1 MRAPRRTRGARRP
14 ATEIEGRAII
24 ATAMGKRDQAPPPA
38 SAAPFNAALSGLAAR
53 LREVMPSPPPPVPVE
68 QVEPAPAAKPAGRPP
83 PARAVVRMER
93 AGRGGK
99 TVTVVEKLA
108 LPPRELTAWL
118 GDLKR
123 ALGCGGVIEGGAL
136 VLQGDTRERVG
147 AWLEKRG
154 VKKVTVA

>member
-1 MRAPRRTRGARRP
+1 MA
-14 ATEIEGRAII
+14 
-24 ATAMGKRDQAPPPA
+24 KRDSKPPPA
-38 SAAPFNAALSGLAAR
+38 PPAPFNAALAGLAAR
-53 LREVMPSPPPPVPVE
+53 LGEVPRAP
-68 QVEPAPAAKPAGRPP
+68 EPAPVPATKPPGKPP

-99 TVTVVEKLA
+99 TVTVVEKLG
-108 LPPRELTAWL
+108 LPPRDLEAWL
-118 GDLKR
+118 GELKR

-136 VLQGDTRERVG
+136 VLQGDTRERAG

>member
-1 MRAPRRTRGARRP
+1 
-14 ATEIEGRAII
+14 
-24 ATAMGKRDQAPPPA
+24 MGKRDQAPPPA
-38 SAAPFNAALSGLAAR
+38 PAAPFNTALSGLAAR
-53 LREVMPSPPPPVPVE
+53 LRDIVPSPPPPSPSPPPVPVE
-68 QVEPAPAAKPAGRPP
+68 PAPALKPAGRPP